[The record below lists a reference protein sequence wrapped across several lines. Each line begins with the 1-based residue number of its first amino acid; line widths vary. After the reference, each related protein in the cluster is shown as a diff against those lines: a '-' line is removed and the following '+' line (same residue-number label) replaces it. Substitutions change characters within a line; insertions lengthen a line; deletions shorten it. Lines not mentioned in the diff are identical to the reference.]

1 MTETAPARSLS
12 ELQASTEGLF
22 AETLGIKFLEA
33 TPQCIRA
40 EMTITRELCTMPGIM
55 HGGAIMAFADTLG
68 AYGTSLNLAADAGT
82 TTVESKT
89 NFFAAGLEGTKII
102 GTCTPLHL
110 GRRTH
115 VWQTQVRRE
124 DGRLVAQITQTQIV
138 LEPAKTPAE
147 TLAGLFAGLARAEQ
161 QALLAQLEHAGGAM
175 YQHWADSESDPA
187 IRALHLAA
195 LEREEQNARFLEG
208 LTKK

>member
-1 MTETAPARSLS
+1 MTDPIPARSLA
-12 ELQASTEGLF
+12 EIQASTEGLF

-40 EMTITRELCTMPGIM
+40 ELTITRELCTMPGIM

-138 LEPAKTPAE
+138 LEAAKTPVE
-147 TLAGLFAGLARAEQ
+147 TMTGLFAGLSRADQ
-161 QALLAQLEHAGGAM
+161 QALLAQLEHAGGSM
-175 YQHWADSESDPA
+175 YQHWADSEADAA
-187 IRALHLAA
+187 IRAQHLAA
-195 LEREEQNARFLEG
+195 LEREEQNAKFLEG